1 MELFALNSPEDLLCR
16 GFSREE
22 IVNLTGVDVGYNGAA
37 FKTRLRGV
45 DRTCYKILFIVQMCD
60 RARFSGYLA
69 DYGRKLMSHGDVL
82 RACGLGS
89 MGTRLSLRRVS
100 AEMGCADEYAA
111 AHLEECAGRDEARR
125 RTNVAKYG
133 VEYVTQVDDVKT
145 KIRTTH
151 VERYGGVGMASPE
164 LAKKTCATMT
174 SRYGGV
180 GMSSGE
186 IKDKVRGTMLDR
198 YGVEYTLQSSEL
210 LAKQQATMVERYGAT
225 TTMGSGVLRKHV
237 ENTCVSRYGVK
248 RVMDCPEIRER
259 AAASL
264 EAWNK
269 LPRAVLS
276 EETKAKIRDTM
287 LRKYGVECVLTLPRV
302 RERAAE
308 VMFERYGCDNP
319 GGVREFR
326 SRITESCVAHIG
338 VPYPLQS
345 PDVVRKVFASRL
357 RNGTC
362 NTSESEERLYGSL
375 CERFGEDDVVRQ
387 YSSSEYAF
395 ACDFYVRS
403 RDLYVELNAMWTHGQ
418 HWFGSGRHDADVAA
432 AWREKGTAFY
442 DNAVDVWTR
451 SDVEKRETARRN
463 GLNYVVFWDPS
474 LADAELWFAT
484 GCPNGRDW
492 EREYSWLPDPSAPL
506 VHDGE
511 WPERLTPA
519 AGSGLVGRA
528 VRAATWRE
536 FYKRELA
543 LWAENYDSKW
553 GTVQARL
560 YANRFK
566 YIGKLPGELTGREIL
581 RGLNIAGMV
590 DGYST
595 FDVAGM
601 RAFLDAYRPESIHD
615 PCAGWGERL
624 VAAALAGVRYR
635 GVDVNPAVVEAHAR
649 VVERYGLEGVE
660 TVVGDSGELDFS
672 SGDHDC
678 VFTCPPY
685 GSREIYSPAGAE
697 NLDAAGFD
705 AWWRRVVANVSGPRT
720 RVFAYQVDAAHR
732 DGMNAALV
740 DAGWRLDREIPV
752 GRERV
757 SHMSRARGA
766 TSKRNYESV
775 QVFVR

>member
-1 MELFALNSPEDLLCR
+1 M
-16 GFSREE
+16 
-22 IVNLTGVDVGYNGAA
+22 TGIDVGYNGAA
-37 FKTRLRGV
+37 YKSRLRGV
-45 DRTCYKILFIVQMCD
+45 DRTAYKVQFVVTRCD
-60 RARFSGYLA
+60 RQTFVRYLVEYGEKRMTHA
-69 DYGRKLMSHGDVL
+69 DVFL
-82 RACGLGS
+82 ACGIGRL
-89 MGTRLSLRRVS
+89 GTRLSLRML
-100 AEMGCADEYAA
+100 AEAMNCVPEYDA
-111 AHLEECAGRDEARR
+111 AHVRECAGRDAVRR
-125 RTNVAKYG
+125 DTNLNRYG
-133 VEYVTQVDDVKT
+133 VEYSTQQDDVKSR
-145 KIRTTH
+145 IRSTTISK
-151 VERYGGVGMASPE
+151 YGGVGMASPE
-164 LAKKTCATMT
+164 LARKTVDTTVARYGGMGMASSLIRDKCQSTMLERYGVRHT
-174 SRYGGV
+174 FQSRLLLSKQRSTMRSRYGGDTTL
-180 GMSSGE
+180 SSAE
-186 IKDKVRGTMLDR
+186 LRDKVRA
-198 YGVEYTLQSSEL
+198 TL
-210 LAKQQATMVERYGAT
+210 
-225 TTMGSGVLRKHV
+225 
-237 ENTCVSRYGVK
+237 
-248 RVMDCPEIRER
+248 
-259 AAASL
+259 
-264 EAWNK
+264 
-269 LPRAVLS
+269 
-276 EETKAKIRDTM
+276 
-287 LRKYGVECVLTLPRV
+287 LRKYGVEHVGQIDGVTEKSLETKRKRGTFNSSVSEDALYTLLV
-302 RERAAE
+302 
-308 VMFERYGCDNP
+308 
-319 GGVREFR
+319 
-326 SRITESCVAHIG
+326 
-338 VPYPLQS
+338 
-345 PDVVRKVFASRL
+345 DV
-357 RNGTC
+357 
-362 NTSESEERLYGSL
+362 
-375 CERFGEDDVVRQ
+375 FGEMDVRRQ
-387 YSSSEYAF
+387 YRSDVYPS
-395 ACDFYVRS
+395 ACDFYVVS
-403 RDLYVELNAMWTHGQ
+403 RDLYVELNGFRSHMR
-418 HWFGSGRHDADVAA
+418 HWFGQSKDDGDVARA
-432 AWREKGTAFY
+432 LREKQTAFY
-442 DNAVDVWTR
+442 DNVLDVWTR

-720 RVFAYQVDAAHR
+720 RVFAYQIDAAHR